1 MGKDRHLSF
10 DYIRIRQIRESR
22 NLSQTAVAR
31 QLGISQSSYNDLE
44 QGRTKL
50 KAEMLPRMAQS
61 MKVDICCFFE
71 PVDIPPKEDIGMPAE
86 TIVPEKQYT
95 LLQKENERMTTLLSE
110 QLQLYK
116 AYRQRSEELL
126 VNMRRRLRI
135 NKSFIKILLLC
146 NVSILYLFIIINYF
160 EELYLWI
167 LSFR

>member
-1 MGKDRHLSF
+1 SF

-110 QLQLYK
+110 QLQLY
-116 AYRQRSEELL
+116 
-126 VNMRRRLRI
+126 
-135 NKSFIKILLLC
+135 
-146 NVSILYLFIIINYF
+146 
-160 EELYLWI
+160 
-167 LSFR
+167 